1 MATQS
6 GYTIVEVTLFLA
18 VSSLLVLIAILGTGN
33 TIRASRFTDSSRSMH
48 AFVQKKYDD
57 ILNGVNTR
65 LGQERCNAG
74 SVDTGGNQ
82 TPGTSN
88 CLLLGKLVAFKT
100 GESTLQAFDIVG
112 VEPAV
117 PDYNKA
123 DEELIYDFR
132 PVVVRN
138 TGVDTY
144 QIPWQAQI
152 TGSKRLI
159 DSQAVDAFAMIRS
172 PKSTRI
178 VSYTYKE
185 PGASYNLYSLV
196 NPTVAA
202 NVNNINKPTNFCLQ
216 SADGFG
222 VQSKLAITNGQGQA
236 AIQLDFN
243 ATAGD
248 CNGS

>member
-1 MATQS
+1 MQS

-74 SVDTGGNQ
+74 SVDTGGSQ
-82 TPGTSN
+82 APGTSN
-88 CLLLGKLVAFKT
+88 CLLLGKLIT
-100 GESTLQAFDIVG
+100 IEPGQSTLQAFDIVG
-112 VEPAV
+112 TEPTL

-123 DEELIYDFR
+123 DEALIYDFR
-132 PVVVRN
+132 PTVVR
-138 TGVDTY
+138 TVGVDTY

-152 TGSKRLI
+152 TGSKRLV
-159 DSQAVDAFAMIRS
+159 DSRAVDAFAMIRS

-185 PGASYNLYSLV
+185 PGSSYNLYSLI
-196 NPTVAA
+196 NPATPA
-202 NVNNINKPTNFCLQ
+202 NANNISKPTNFCLQ

-222 VQSKLAITNGQGQA
+222 VQSKLVITNGQGQA

-248 CNGS
+248 CDGA